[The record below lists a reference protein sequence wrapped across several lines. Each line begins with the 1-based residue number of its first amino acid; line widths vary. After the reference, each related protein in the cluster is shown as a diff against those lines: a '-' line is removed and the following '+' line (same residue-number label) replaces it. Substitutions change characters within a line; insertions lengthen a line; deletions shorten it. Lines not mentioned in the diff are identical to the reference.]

1 MNKFT
6 VVGVRTID
14 EYVTYTVEA
23 ETEAEALELV
33 ESGEIEDNGDHWQKD
48 TGSGEDFYIQDD
60 ESDEDDTD
68 EEEDED
74 DE

>member
-1 MNKFT
+1 MKTFT

-23 ETEAEALELV
+23 ETEDEAIELV

-48 TGSGEDFYIQDD
+48 TGNGEEFYIQNNDAESEDD
-60 ESDEDDTD
+60 DEDDD
-68 EEEDED
+68 E
-74 DE
+74 

>member
-1 MNKFT
+1 MKKFT

-23 ETEAEALELV
+23 ETEEEALELV
-33 ESGEIEDNGDHWQKD
+33 ENGEIEDNGDHWHKD

-60 ESDEDDTD
+60 ESDKDDTD
-68 EEEDED
+68 EDED